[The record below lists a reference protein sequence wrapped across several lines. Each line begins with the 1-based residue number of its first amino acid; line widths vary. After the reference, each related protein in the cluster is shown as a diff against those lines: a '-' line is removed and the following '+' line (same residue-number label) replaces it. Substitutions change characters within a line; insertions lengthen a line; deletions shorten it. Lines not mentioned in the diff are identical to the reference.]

1 MVAAV
6 RSILQV
12 LAGVVCLETALGI
25 LSPTI
30 ALQLAHRAAPPELIG
45 LIGSAYFGGFLLGT
59 LSCHRVIDRVGHIRS
74 FAVFAAV
81 AANATLLLLIFD
93 QVYLWVVLRIIGGY
107 AIAGQY
113 LVIESW
119 LNDKASNENRG
130 RIFSIYMMVSWAAS
144 GVSPL
149 ALNLGDPTGHLLLTL
164 AAIALVTSL
173 LPLALTRIGNPE
185 IGEREHFG
193 LIRLY
198 NISPTGIVACF
209 GSGVATPAFYALL
222 PAYMVDAGY
231 STGQLSFVYSF
242 STLAGLLAQLP
253 IGYLADHIGRR
264 PLMLATSLGSA
275 LTAVALYL
283 AGDRS
288 FAVLAG
294 LIFVFEGLMAP
305 LYGLGVGQTSDY
317 IEKKDFVAASS
328 GLLFAWGLGSAVGP
342 MLAGGLI
349 GAAGPRGLFLF
360 MAAALGVFVLFLI
373 ARMLMRRAKAAR
385 EQLNYVAVPLTQ
397 GTYGAPELDPRS
409 EPTPHPHKRPEE

>member
-242 STLAGLLAQLP
+242 STLAGLLAQFP

-317 IEKKDFVAASS
+317 IDNKDFVAASS